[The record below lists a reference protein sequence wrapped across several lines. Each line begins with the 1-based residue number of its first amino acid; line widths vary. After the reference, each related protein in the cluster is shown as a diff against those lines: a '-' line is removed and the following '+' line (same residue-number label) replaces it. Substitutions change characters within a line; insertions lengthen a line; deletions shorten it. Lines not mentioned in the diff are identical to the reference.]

1 MKSIRETQTKKKKAE
16 ESKEL
21 DFLETNADFGIES
34 KRDRKRL
41 RKWLRDDFEFRILIQ
56 TDREWKNT
64 NSTSILDLFDL
75 W

>member
-1 MKSIRETQTKKKKAE
+1 MFKISITLLRFVCFEMKSIRETQTKKKKAE

-41 RKWLRDDFEFRILIQ
+41 RK
-56 TDREWKNT
+56 
-64 NSTSILDLFDL
+64 
-75 W
+75 